1 MKVPLIIITGYLG
14 SGKTTF
20 LKRIIEN
27 IKDKK
32 IATIMNE
39 FGEIV
44 IDAEVIKGKAVNMVE
59 LSGGCVCCSLT
70 GELEYAIK
78 EIIEKVKPDYILIE
92 TTGIAEPD
100 AIILNIENIKE
111 VMLDNVITIVDCDSI
126 IRFPEIGYT
135 GRIQIEMGDF
145 ILLNKADLVNEE
157 QFKLVQQKV
166 REIND
171 RAVLF
176 KTVYCNGN
184 LDYTLFFGYFIEKD
198 VKSKTHIYHENF
210 EYLYFEYEGK
220 FSREKFEDF
229 LSNLPNEIYRGKGF
243 VIFEDGSYL
252 FNFIA
257 KRVNFEPFEYNK
269 NKLLFIGKGI
279 SKYKEKLNEE
289 LIKILK

>member
-1 MKVPLIIITGYLG
+1 MKVPLIIVTGYLG

-32 IATIMNE
+32 IAIIMNE

-198 VKSKTHIYHENF
+198 VKSKTHIYHENI

-269 NKLLFIGKGI
+269 NKLLFIGEGI

>member
-1 MKVPLIIITGYLG
+1 
-14 SGKTTF
+14 
-20 LKRIIEN
+20 
-27 IKDKK
+27 
-32 IATIMNE
+32 
-39 FGEIV
+39 
-44 IDAEVIKGKAVNMVE
+44 
-59 LSGGCVCCSLT
+59 
-70 GELEYAIK
+70 
-78 EIIEKVKPDYILIE
+78 
-92 TTGIAEPD
+92 
-100 AIILNIENIKE
+100 
-111 VMLDNVITIVDCDSI
+111 
-126 IRFPEIGYT
+126 
-135 GRIQIEMGDF
+135 MGDF

-269 NKLLFIGKGI
+269 NKLLFIGEGI

>member
-1 MKVPLIIITGYLG
+1 
-14 SGKTTF
+14 
-20 LKRIIEN
+20 
-27 IKDKK
+27 
-32 IATIMNE
+32 
-39 FGEIV
+39 
-44 IDAEVIKGKAVNMVE
+44 MVE

-269 NKLLFIGKGI
+269 NKLLFIGEGI